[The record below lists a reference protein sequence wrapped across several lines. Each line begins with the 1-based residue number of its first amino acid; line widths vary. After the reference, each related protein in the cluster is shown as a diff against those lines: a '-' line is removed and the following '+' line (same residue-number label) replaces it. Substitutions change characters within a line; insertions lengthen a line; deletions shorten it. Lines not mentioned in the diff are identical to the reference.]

1 MDTQELDDLNE
12 DGDEVT
18 DYRARARAELD
29 RIARQTKQM
38 LAEHMINLDIFFLI
52 PNSGESVLLYG
63 TPADPDDLLW
73 ERVSNIVSAVVREAV
88 GLDGTRCRPVMC
100 RTTTDAVADNEH
112 SPSLI
117 STPTLQNMGA
127 EQ

>member
-1 MDTQELDDLNE
+1 MDTQALDDLTE

-18 DYRARARAELD
+18 ACRARAKTELD
-29 RIARQTKQM
+29 QIARQTKQA
-38 LAEHMINLDIFFLI
+38 LAEQGLDITVFFLV
-52 PNSGESVLLYG
+52 PNSGEAILMFG
-63 TPADPDDLLW
+63 TPADADDPTW
-73 ERVSNIVSAVVREAV
+73 ERVSDIVSAILRQVA

-100 RTTTDAVADNEH
+100 SATTDAEVGNEH

-117 STPTLQNMGA
+117 STPSLQNTGV